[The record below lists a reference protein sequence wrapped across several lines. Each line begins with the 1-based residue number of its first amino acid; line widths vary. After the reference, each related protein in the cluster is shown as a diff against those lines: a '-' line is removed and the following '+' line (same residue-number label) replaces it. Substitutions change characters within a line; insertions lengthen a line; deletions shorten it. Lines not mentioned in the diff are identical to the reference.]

1 MPDLGDNTRDDTA
14 AIFRPLI
21 DSPQTMD
28 KKQIQDLVADYSIET
43 TVRESA
49 RIERY
54 ADLVRAGTQLYIPH
68 VPGTEPHETI
78 ALAARLRREGM
89 EPVPHIVAR
98 RTASAAFLD
107 DYLARFVGEAGVQ
120 RVLVV
125 AGDIPEAVGEFESAL
140 QILEGGFIEKHG
152 IKRVGVAGHPEG
164 HKDVSDPVLR
174 DAIVRKN
181 AYADKT
187 GADVQIVTQFVF
199 LPEPVIEWE
208 KATGAINHLPVRVGL
223 PGLATLKTLLKYA
236 IDCGA
241 GPSLA
246 AVSRHATN
254 LTKLV
259 TVSAPDEVIVG
270 LAAYRAQQPHT
281 RLRGVHFFPFG
292 GLKRTAEWLAKIAQ
306 GDFALTNKGG
316 FEVA

>member
-1 MPDLGDNTRDDTA
+1 
-14 AIFRPLI
+14 
-21 DSPQTMD
+21 MD
-28 KKQIQDLVADYSIET
+28 KKQVQDLVADYSIET

-54 ADLVRAGTQLYIPH
+54 GDLVRPGTQLYIPH
-68 VPGTEPHETI
+68 VPGTEPHETV
-78 ALAARLRREGM
+78 ALAARLRKEGM

-98 RTASAAFLD
+98 RTESAAFLD
-107 DYLARFVGEAGVQ
+107 DYLARFVGEAGVT

-125 AGDIPEAVGEFESAL
+125 AGDIPQGVGEFSSAL
-140 QILEGGFIEKHG
+140 QILEGGFLEKHG
-152 IKRVGVAGHPEG
+152 IRKIGVAGHPEG
-164 HKDVSDPVLR
+164 HKDVSDPALR

-199 LPEPVIEWE
+199 LPEPVIKWE
-208 KATGAINHLPVRVGL
+208 AANGPINHLPFRVGL

-246 AVSRHATN
+246 AVSKHATN

-259 TVSAPDEVIVG
+259 TVSAPDEVVVG
-270 LAAYRAQQPHT
+270 LAQYRQQQPQT

-306 GDFALTNKGG
+306 GDFELNGKGG
-316 FEVA
+316 FDVA

>member
-1 MPDLGDNTRDDTA
+1 
-14 AIFRPLI
+14 
-21 DSPQTMD
+21 MD
-28 KKQIQDLVADYSIET
+28 KQQIQDLVANYSIET

-54 ADLVRAGTQLYIPH
+54 ADLVRPGTELYIPH
-68 VPGTEPHETI
+68 VPGTAPHETV
-78 ALAARLRREGM
+78 ALAARLRKEGM

-98 RTASAAFLD
+98 RIESAAALD
-107 DYLARFVGEAGVQ
+107 DWLARFVDEAGVQ
-120 RVLVV
+120 QVLVV
-125 AGDIPEAVGEFESAL
+125 AGDIAQPVGEFQSAL

-152 IKRVGVAGHPEG
+152 IRKVGVAGHPEG
-164 HKDVSDPVLR
+164 HKDVSEPVLR
-174 DAIVRKN
+174 DALVRKN
-181 AYADKT
+181 AYANKT
-187 GADVQIVTQFVF
+187 GADVYIVTQFVF
-199 LPEPVIEWE
+199 LPAPIIEWE
-208 KATGAINHLPVRVGL
+208 ASYGGVNRLPYKVGL

-259 TVSAPDEVIVG
+259 TVSAPDELIVS
-270 LAAYRAQQPHT
+270 LAGYRQQQPQT
-281 RLRGVHFFPFG
+281 RMQGVHFFPFG

-306 GDFALTNKGG
+306 GDFELTSKGG
-316 FEVA
+316 FDVV

>member
-1 MPDLGDNTRDDTA
+1 
-14 AIFRPLI
+14 
-21 DSPQTMD
+21 MD
-28 KKQIQDLVADYSIET
+28 KQQIQALVANYSIET

-54 ADLVRAGTQLYIPH
+54 ADMVRPGTELYIPH
-68 VPGTEPHETI
+68 VPGTEPHETV
-78 ALAARLRREGM
+78 ALAARLRKEGM

-98 RTASAAFLD
+98 RQESASALD
-107 DYLARFVGEAGVQ
+107 DWLARFVGEAGVRQ
-120 RVLVV
+120 VLVV
-125 AGDIPEAVGEFESAL
+125 AGDIAQPVGEFESAL
-140 QILEGGFIEKHG
+140 QILERGFIEKHG
-152 IKRVGVAGHPEG
+152 IKKVGVAGHPEG

-181 AYADKT
+181 AYAAKT
-187 GADVQIVTQFVF
+187 GSEVYIVTQFVF
-199 LPEPVIEWE
+199 LPTPVINWE
-208 KATGAINHLPVRVGL
+208 ASTGDVNRLPFKVGL

-246 AVSRHATN
+246 AVSKHATN

-259 TVSAPDEVIVG
+259 TVSAPDEVVVG
-270 LAAYRAQQPHT
+270 LASYRQQHPET
-281 RLRGVHFFPFG
+281 RMEGVHFFPFG

-306 GDFALTNKGG
+306 GNFELTNKGG
-316 FEVA
+316 FDVA

>member
-1 MPDLGDNTRDDTA
+1 
-14 AIFRPLI
+14 
-21 DSPQTMD
+21 MD
-28 KKQIQDLVADYSIET
+28 KKQIQDLVTNYSIET

-54 ADLVRAGTQLYIPH
+54 GDMVRPGTELYIPH
-68 VPGTEPHETI
+68 VPGTEPHETV
-78 ALAARLRREGM
+78 ALAARLRKEGM

-98 RTASAAFLD
+98 RQESAAALD
-107 DYLARFVGEAGVQ
+107 DWLARFVGEAGVKQ
-120 RVLVV
+120 VLVV
-125 AGDIPEAVGEFESAL
+125 AGDIAQRVGEFDSAL

-152 IKRVGVAGHPEG
+152 IKKVGVAGHPEG

-181 AYADKT
+181 AYAAKT
-187 GADVQIVTQFVF
+187 GADVYIVTQFVF
-199 LPEPVIEWE
+199 LPTPVINWE
-208 KATGAINHLPVRVGL
+208 ASTRDVNRLPFKVGL

-246 AVSRHATN
+246 AVSKHATN

-259 TVSAPDEVIVG
+259 TVSAPDEVVVG
-270 LAAYRAQQPHT
+270 LANYKQDHPDT
-281 RLRGVHFFPFG
+281 RLQGVHFFPFG
-292 GLKRTAEWLAKIAQ
+292 GLKRTAEWLAKIAR
-306 GDFALTNKGG
+306 GEFELTNKGG
-316 FEVA
+316 FDVS